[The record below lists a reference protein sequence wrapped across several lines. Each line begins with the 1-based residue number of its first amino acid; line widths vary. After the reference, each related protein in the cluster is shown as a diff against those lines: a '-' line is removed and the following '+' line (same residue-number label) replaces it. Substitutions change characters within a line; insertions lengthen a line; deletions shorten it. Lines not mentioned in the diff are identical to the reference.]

1 MIPTVKK
8 SIFCTLALLTFA
20 TFALS
25 LALLTPWTARA
36 NTVAIDDQAHV
47 LDVSS
52 VQAEA
57 AKLSAGVFIY
67 TTTTFTG
74 DQDALNQ
81 DARNRLPNQQT
92 IDIGIDTVNRN
103 VSVQAGTGVKISTDQ
118 AQNAVDAFI
127 NQFKTGGYSGATI
140 AALDSLQTSLTGGSS
155 EMTPAG
161 KVVLGIVLTLFVLLI
176 VLVVRAFRRRLKNP
190 PDKYTRQRRSAY
202 RGSSSS
208 HSSSDVWIGSS
219 SSWDSGSSSGGG
231 GDFGGGAGG
240 HF

>member
-140 AALDSLQTSLTGGSS
+140 AALDSLQTSLTGSS
-155 EMTPAG
+155 EITPAG